1 MEGSIT
7 MRFRASTVSPQR
19 LRAHYV
25 LTIKGVIVDTIFLE
39 FDKERYENLYEL
51 LQENAL
57 MLDGTSPTFAYKNQM
72 YAPLGYRLSKEDNRA
87 IHPAL
92 LQRVID
98 YFDRIDFDLIVQRNR
113 IDNYI
118 GNILLFSKH
127 ISDVKAILPHRF
139 HKPILEVD
147 LDIFNIGNEA
157 SVEEIED
164 FKERNR
170 VGIVELQ
177 RLFLTDLLML

>member
-1 MEGSIT
+1 
-7 MRFRASTVSPQR
+7 MRFRASAVSPQR

-25 LTIKGVIVDTIFLE
+25 LAIKGIIVHTIFLE
-39 FDKERYENLYEL
+39 FDEERYENLYEL
-51 LQENAL
+51 LQENAT
-57 MLDGTSPTFAYKNQM
+57 MLDGVTPTFAYKNQM
-72 YAPLGYRLSKEDNRA
+72 YAPLGYRLSKQDNRA
-87 IHPAL
+87 IHPEL

-113 IDNYI
+113 IDNYV
-118 GNILLFSKH
+118 GNILLFAQH
-127 ISDVKAILPHRF
+127 INDVKAILPHRF